1 LVQDPKIY
9 MPESVYIS
17 STFKDLQKFR
27 QAVIN
32 CIVSLGDFY
41 KPVSMEFYDAEDVH
55 FVQKCLSDVEA
66 CNVYILIVGK
76 RYGYVPRGYTKSI
89 TEMEYEKARDCQRN
103 GMVKEVLVFKV
114 EELCDTYTYNETD
127 ATCIEYHAAFLDEIN
142 ERLSPAAFSSEAEL
156 SFQVSH
162 ALMKRL
168 FKRIN
173 TGEKIMPPDKDAI
186 ICYCNR
192 NVQMTSIKQNILIH
206 KKRIFFSQGNRRTDF
221 PAGIIKRFA
230 KYSLG
235 ASNKIEPLIK
245 ITDLFD
251 SIDVESNQLNAFW
264 NILDYLSISPTEEN
278 TSCTGFLQE
287 LCRIKSTK
295 IILPF
300 YYDFDFD
307 EDAVKFSEFFEFAE
321 QLFSAYSASKQPYE
335 LFMVIIIYSAQP
347 DYNTIMQNLA
357 GFPLIKSLS
366 VFLEKFKPV
375 TDNDIIDWLEKFI
388 TSIDLS
394 ATMYDEYFYDGSNDR
409 YSMQDVNLKLRK
421 LIDDMEQRDEKIKKY
436 F

>member
-1 LVQDPKIY
+1 
-9 MPESVYIS
+9 MPETVYIS

-32 CIVSLGDFY
+32 CVVSLGDFY

-55 FVQKCLSDVEA
+55 FVQKCLTDVEA

-76 RYGYVPRGYTKSI
+76 RYGYIPKGYTKSI
-89 TEMEYEKARDCQRN
+89 TELEYEKARDCQKK

-127 ATCIEYHAAFLDEIN
+127 PEYIEYNAAFLDEIN
-142 ERLSPAAFSSEAEL
+142 ERLSPSAFSSEAEL
-156 SFQVSH
+156 AFKVSH
-162 ALMKRL
+162 TLMKRL
-168 FKRIN
+168 FKLIHN
-173 TGEKIMPPDKDAI
+173 GSKIVAPDKDAI
-186 ICYCNR
+186 ICYCDR
-192 NVQMTSIKQNILIH
+192 NVQINSIKKNILIN

-221 PAGIIKRFA
+221 PGGIIKRFA

-235 ASNKIEPLIK
+235 AGNKIEPLIK

-251 SIDVESNQLNAFW
+251 SIDAESNQVNACW
-264 NILDYLSISPTEEN
+264 NILDYLTVSPTEEN

-287 LCRIKSTK
+287 LSKLKSPN

-307 EDAVKFSEFFEFAE
+307 EDAIKFSEFFEFAE
-321 QLFSAYSASKQPYE
+321 QLFTAYNNIKQPYE
-335 LFMVIIIYSAQP
+335 LFLVVIIYSAQP
-347 DYNTIMQNLA
+347 DYNTIISSLV

-388 TSIDLS
+388 TTIDFS
-394 ATMYDEYFYDGSNDR
+394 ATMYDEYFYDGTNDR
-409 YSMQDVNLKLRK
+409 YSMQDVNLKLGK
-421 LIDDMEQRDEKIKKY
+421 LIHDMENNDEKIKKY